1 MKPTPSPRLDAATLR
16 QLNRGARLVEILKQ
30 PQYQPVPVEKQ
41 VAIIYATTNGFL
53 DDVPVPQVR
62 KWERDFITFLDAS
75 HADLLNDI
83 KTKKTLD
90 DALTGRLK
98 AAIESFKPRFV
109 AA

>member
-1 MKPTPSPRLDAATLR
+1 MA
-16 QLNRGARLVEILKQ
+16 
-30 PQYQPVPVEKQ
+30 VEKQ

-62 KWERDFITFLDAS
+62 KWERDFIAFLDAS
-75 HADLLNDI
+75 HADLLSDI

-90 DALTGRLK
+90 DALSGRLK